1 MTPSAPPRPWRV
13 LFLCTGNSARSI
25 IAESLLRHW
34 GGDAFEAHSAGS
46 RPAEDIQP
54 MAREVLAKAGL
65 PVAGLHSKSMARYS
79 GPGAEPMDFVITVCD
94 RAAEE
99 CPVLPGQPITAHW
112 GVPDPAA
119 VEGDAETRRQAYR
132 RVLTDFERRLKLFI
146 NLPLASLDRL
156 ARQTR
161 LRELGDSEGTA

>member
-1 MTPSAPPRPWRV
+1 MSPSRPERPWRV

-34 GGDAFEAHSAGS
+34 GREAFEAHSAGS
-46 RPAEDIQP
+46 RPAGEIQP
-54 MAREVLAKAGL
+54 MAREVLANAGL
-65 PVAGLHSKSMARYS
+65 PVDGLYSKSMDVYTRPDA
-79 GPGAEPMDFVITVCD
+79 PAMDFVITVCD

-99 CPVLPGQPITAHW
+99 CPVLPGQPVTAHW
-112 GVPDPAA
+112 GLPDPAA
-119 VEGDAETRRQAYR
+119 VEGDEEVRRQAYR

-156 ARQTR
+156 ASQTR
-161 LRELGDSEGTA
+161 VRELGESQETS